1 MGRVSTKV
9 LIAFL
14 ADQSVL
20 QDVTLEG
27 HLFQALDAS
36 LRKVDCR
43 MSVFPNST
51 SNPLETA
58 LVTQGVVSWL
68 THVNNAISPIAVK
81 PPILQS
87 LAFFI

>member
-9 LIAFL
+9 LMAFL
-14 ADQSVL
+14 ADHSVL

-68 THVNNAISPIAVK
+68 THF
-81 PPILQS
+81 ILS
-87 LAFFI
+87 GKELSFVAFHTSEIFI